1 MEFSGT
7 PCYDGLMN
15 WKAVWLLTK
24 VILSAVGAVALL
36 AVLGVYLG
44 PLPMVVAAL
53 VLFILYLGF
62 VLRDEDI

>member
-1 MEFSGT
+1 
-7 PCYDGLMN
+7 MN
-15 WKAVWLLTK
+15 WKVVRLLTK